1 MLIQRAKRLL
11 SDSPKKGHQKKIS
24 EKRKKENENQTEVIC
39 KTANR
44 RQKNCRR
51 ELGGFGGVDTFRVAT
66 KVAGPLFFVWFV
78 CLFVSVLLREE
89 AWRRRRTTTTTT
101 TRRAFEVASL
111 QRKEFQQIF
120 FVSPLIL
127 FLFSG
132 VLLSRNNK
140 TALASR
146 FGVANKAWQ
155 EEK

>member
-1 MLIQRAKRLL
+1 
-11 SDSPKKGHQKKIS
+11 
-24 EKRKKENENQTEVIC
+24 
-39 KTANR
+39 
-44 RQKNCRR
+44 
-51 ELGGFGGVDTFRVAT
+51 LGGFGGVDTFRVAT
-66 KVAGPLFFVWFV
+66 KEADLLFLFSLFV
-78 CLFVSVLLREE
+78 CLFAFLLLREE
-89 AWRRRRTTTTTT
+89 AWRRTRTR

-111 QRKEFQQIF
+111 RRKEFQQIF
-120 FVSPLIL
+120 FVSPSIL

>member
-1 MLIQRAKRLL
+1 
-11 SDSPKKGHQKKIS
+11 
-24 EKRKKENENQTEVIC
+24 
-39 KTANR
+39 
-44 RQKNCRR
+44 
-51 ELGGFGGVDTFRVAT
+51 
-66 KVAGPLFFVWFV
+66 
-78 CLFVSVLLREE
+78 VLLREE
-89 AWRRRRTTTTTT
+89 AWRRRTTTTTTT

-111 QRKEFQQIF
+111 QRKEFQQIL

-146 FGVANKAWQ
+146 FGVASKAWQ